1 MTQWPSTNFTH
12 RATAVLPI
20 AQLPF
25 HRCCICLCTSRG
37 VAFSPKIYFPDGQR
51 DDVCYQLVQVTRL
64 DFAPEHAHSYNE
76 LIEVVKLNL
85 LLADWNDEDHNESL
99 LSARNSKWGKE
110 MLRNVRWLFS
120 IPKRLFVTSNA
131 TPTLEI

>member
-1 MTQWPSTNFTH
+1 MQWPFTNFTNC
-12 RATAVLPI
+12 AFLPI

-25 HRCCICLCTSRG
+25 HPCHICLCTSG
-37 VAFSPKIYFPDGQR
+37 AVAFSPISFSDGQR
-51 DDVCYQLVQVTRL
+51 GDICCRLVQVTRL

-99 LSARNSKWGKE
+99 LSVRNSKWGKE
-110 MLRNVRWLFS
+110 MLRNVRWVYRKQS
-120 IPKRLFVTSNA
+120 CN
-131 TPTLEI
+131 